1 MGDLIELMRARHITS
16 QILKQQAIALGCHKV
31 GIAQVSPWQ
40 EGDPT
45 SPPSLQRWLN
55 RGYHADMVWMSDHR
69 RQDIL
74 KVMPGVRSVIC
85 VGINYYTPHKRPSGQ
100 KFAKISR
107 YGWGRDYHRVVGR
120 RLKALAL
127 WMQAQEPTIQ
137 ARYYVDTGPVQDK
150 VWAERAGI
158 GWLGKHSNLISRD
171 YGSWLFL
178 GEILTNLDLEPD
190 RPHTQH
196 CGSCTRCITACP
208 TDAIREPFVVDAN
221 RCIAYHTIE
230 NREAKLPNEI
240 AENLQ
245 GWVAGCDICQD
256 VCPWNQRFSQ
266 ETDIPDFQPYPEN
279 VAPTLEELATL
290 SVAERDRRFR
300 ASALRRIKL
309 EMLQRNATASLK
321 ASKQIT
327 QRHLHEPPRL
337 PQDEFPSESS

>member
-1 MGDLIELMRARHITS
+1 MAQEFNS
-16 QILKQQAIALGCHKV
+16 QTLKEKASELGCHKV
-31 GIAQVSPWQ
+31 GIVSISPWQ
-40 EGDPT
+40 NKKQISAHP
-45 SPPSLQRWLN
+45 LQAWLN
-55 RGYHADMVWMSDHR
+55 QGYHADMAWMNDPR
-69 RQDIL
+69 RQDIYQ
-74 KVMPGVRSVIC
+74 VMPDVRSIIC
-85 VGINYYTPHKRPSGQ
+85 VGINYYTPQQRPSEPEY
-100 KFAKISR
+100 AKISR

-120 RLKALAL
+120 RIKALAL
-127 WMQAQEPTIQ
+127 WMQEQDPQAQV
-137 ARYYVDTGPVQDK
+137 RYYVDTGPVQDK
-150 VWAERAGI
+150 VWAERAGL
-158 GWLGKHSNLISRD
+158 GWIGKHSNLISRD

-196 CGSCTRCITACP
+196 CGSCTRCMTACP

-230 NREAKLPNEI
+230 NREATLPDQI

-256 VCPWNQRFSQ
+256 VCPWNQRFAQ

-279 VAPTLEELATL
+279 VAPTLTELATL
-290 SVAERDRRFR
+290 SVSERDLRFR

-321 ASKQIT
+321 ANAQGAKLSKT
-327 QRHLHEPPRL
+327 QYRLHEPPPL
-337 PQDEFPSESS
+337 PPDESPIESD